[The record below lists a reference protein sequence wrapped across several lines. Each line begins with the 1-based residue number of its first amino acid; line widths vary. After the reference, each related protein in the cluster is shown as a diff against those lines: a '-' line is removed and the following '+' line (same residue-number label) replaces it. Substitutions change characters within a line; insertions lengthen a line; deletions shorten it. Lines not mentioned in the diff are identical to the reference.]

1 MTDQS
6 TPASSRNR
14 GYITALASA
23 AVLSTTAILMRYL
36 TETYQLPEL
45 VLAFWRDFFVVLTL
59 FVILAIFRPQLLHV
73 DRKWLPYL
81 VGYGFIL
88 SLFNALWTVSVSSN
102 GAAVATVLVYSSAA
116 FTAVLGHFLLKES
129 LGWGKVLAVAL
140 SLGGC
145 LLVSGALDPAV
156 WNTNVLGILTG
167 ILSGLGYAAY
177 TLLGRSAARRG
188 LNTWTTIL
196 YTFGFAALFLLGY
209 NLIWGGVIPASAAHP
224 QDMFWLGNHLLGWGV
239 LFLLAAGPSL
249 LGFGLYNISLVH
261 LPSGVVNLIA
271 STEPVFTAVIAY
283 FLLGETMSGIQILG
297 SLIIL
302 LSVIILQRQ
311 EHRLTQKNGQH
322 AMEQN
327 R

>member
-1 MTDQS
+1 MTDQP
-6 TPASSRNR
+6 TPVSSRNR

-23 AVLSTTAILMRYL
+23 AVLSTTAILIRYL

-59 FVILAIFRPQLLHV
+59 FVILVIFRPQLLHI

-156 WNTNVLGILTG
+156 WNTNVWGILTG
-167 ILSGLGYAAY
+167 IFSGLGYAAY

-196 YTFGFAALFLLGY
+196 YTFGFAALFLLGC
-209 NLIWGGVIPASAAHP
+209 NLILGGVIPANATRP
-224 QDMFWLGNHLLGWGV
+224 QDMFWLGNHLLGWGA

-249 LGFGLYNISLVH
+249 LGFGLYNISLIH

-297 SLIIL
+297 GLIIL

-311 EHRLTQKNGQH
+311 EHRLTQKNDQH
-322 AMEQN
+322 AME
-327 R
+327 